1 MLLRNI
7 EMKIFLM
14 SLLDLMDFR
23 PTADCGLV
31 YAVMAAAN
39 LNPFRIRS
47 ITPLSDLVE

>member
-14 SLLDLMDFR
+14 SLLDLDFR